1 MKTEREILEIA
12 FQMFLEKG
20 FSEVSTNEIIRKAGL
35 TKGGFYYSFRSRE
48 ELDRKVIDHYLKPFS
63 MFAVCDMKKCWDK
76 RHEHSTEWLLW
87 NGFFQPL
94 CFENYEKWVGREIP
108 FSKFYFLL
116 HEGMKKFPELIEANR
131 TFAAERKEY
140 LRAILERGQERGE
153 ILKTINLEN
162 YITMILAMQDGILA
176 LKLLDNSIDD
186 AEKYAMIQKE
196 IWKEIAYDGF
206 ANGGVIS
213 AVS

>member
-1 MKTEREILEIA
+1 MKTEKEILEIA

-20 FSEVSTNEIIRKAGL
+20 FSEVSTNEIIREAGL

-94 CFENYEKWVGREIP
+94 CFENYEKWVGGEIP

-116 HEGMKKFPELIEANR
+116 HEGMKKFPEVIADS
-131 TFAAERKEY
+131 
-140 LRAILERGQERGE
+140 RAF
-153 ILKTINLEN
+153 T
-162 YITMILAMQDGILA
+162 
-176 LKLLDNSIDD
+176 
-186 AEKYAMIQKE
+186 AEKENKDE
-196 IWKEIAYDGF
+196 
-206 ANGGVIS
+206 
-213 AVS
+213 